1 MDIIFARTAFQSKD
15 AGCVACWPV
24 AFVLQLEKE
33 MESRKQ
39 AMKWEKEFE
48 EHQADG
54 KVCLECRKCVFG
66 TQTHE
71 HKVYDLR
78 EALLETK
85 EKFSE
90 TIKRQKNHLV
100 KIEKS
105 LAKFQTEKQV
115 AEKKLQM
122 CNTGIFALA
131 EIDKKVT
138 ADAKSILVG
147 LETFNKH
154 FGDLEIA
161 APMEYDLIDI
171 FEDACGERN
180 LSVIRK
186 LLKLLDNF
194 PVSGKVFS
202 EPDNSI
208 TCFFWQLFPTWSRE
222 DLLVRNIF
230 HQETVKTRD

>member
-1 MDIIFARTAFQSKD
+1 MLASVGD
-15 AGCVACWPV
+15 AET
-24 AFVLQLEKE
+24 FVLQLEKE

-39 AMKWEKEFE
+39 AIKWEKEFE

-54 KVCLECRKCVFG
+54 KVCLECRKCICG
-66 TQTHE
+66 TETHE

-78 EALLETK
+78 EALLEIEATK
-85 EKFSE
+85 KNF
-90 TIKRQKNHLV
+90 TAKMNKQKKRWV
-100 KIEKS
+100 KIVKS
-105 LAKFQTEKQV
+105 LAKLQLV
-115 AEKKLQM
+115 EKKLQI
-122 CNTGIFALA
+122 CSTGILALA
-131 EIDKKVT
+131 EIDKKIT

-161 APMEYDLIDI
+161 LPKEFNLTDL
-171 FEDACGERN
+171 FEDACGEGN
-180 LSVIRK
+180 LSMIRK

-194 PVSGKVFS
+194 PVSVKVFS

-230 HQETVKTRD
+230 HQETAKTRD